1 MQCVRCSHQLPPR
14 ADRCLRC
21 FALNLENA
29 PGPLSMPLH
38 DSGPAWPVKVRI
50 SEPAAKPVTV
60 SFSAEIDAGD
70 IDLRDT
76 VTEPEREPEPRRT
89 SLRAGPLSRLLAWS
103 IDAALLCALLAA
115 YLYGATLLV
124 DTPYPLEA
132 LSSQLPLWAALAACL
147 AVAYSWLF
155 TALSARTPGMALAGQ
170 RLETLRGDA
179 PGPAA
184 ALVRALLSLLSAP
197 GMFGFLLAL
206 FDSRGQTLH
215 DKLCGCVVV
224 ISPPDA

>member
-1 MQCVRCSHQLPPR
+1 
-14 ADRCLRC
+14 
-21 FALNLENA
+21 
-29 PGPLSMPLH
+29 
-38 DSGPAWPVKVRI
+38 
-50 SEPAAKPVTV
+50 
-60 SFSAEIDAGD
+60 
-70 IDLRDT
+70 
-76 VTEPEREPEPRRT
+76 
-89 SLRAGPLSRLLAWS
+89 
-103 IDAALLCALLAA
+103 LLCALLAA
-115 YLYGATLLV
+115 HLYGATLLV

-170 RLETLRGDA
+170 RLETLRGGA
-179 PGPAA
+179 PGLAA

-197 GMFGFLLAL
+197 GVFGFLLAL

>member
-38 DSGPAWPVKVRI
+38 DSGPVRPVKVRI
-50 SEPAAKPVTV
+50 
-60 SFSAEIDAGD
+60 
-70 IDLRDT
+70 
-76 VTEPEREPEPRRT
+76 TEPEPEPTPELKPAPEPEPIPEPKRAPEPEPRRT

-115 YLYGATLLV
+115 HLYGATLLV

-170 RLETLRGDA
+170 RLETLRGGA

-197 GMFGFLLAL
+197 GVFGFLLAL